1 MSESWILPP
10 WRDHKGTNKCSVF
23 VGMKNRM
30 KRIAPEVFFFFTFN
44 MCNIDPIFIIDGRY
58 RHYLNYSSL
67 TKKWNK
73 TYLTEVIVNH
83 YV

>member
-1 MSESWILPP
+1 MSESWILPH

-23 VGMKNRM
+23 VGMKRM
-30 KRIAPEVFFFFTFN
+30 APKVFFFTFN
-44 MCNIDPIFIIDGRY
+44 TCNIDPIFIIDGRY
-58 RHYLNYSSL
+58 RDYLNYSSL

-83 YV
+83 YI